1 MKKILA
7 GAVVALSLLAAPAQA
22 RNFAVPEKNPA
33 ITLSVPDSWE
43 VEESAYGY
51 SMFSPGKDVFFSV
64 EYAKSREVKPLMEAT
79 KKWMRANKI
88 KAVEPVQAE
97 TKLNGMDASIFQ
109 FATRDENGPTTV
121 ELILVNGG
129 PDHMVMFTLWGND
142 AEREKHGAAVDGI
155 MKSVKRID

>member
-1 MKKILA
+1 VIKILA
-7 GAVVALSLLAAPAQA
+7 GAVVALSLMAAPALA

-43 VEESAYGY
+43 VEESEYGY
-51 SMFSPGKDVFFSV
+51 SAFSPGKDVFFSV
-64 EYAKSREVKPLMEAT
+64 EYARSRQVKPLMDAT
-79 KKWMRANKI
+79 AKWMKDNRI

-97 TKLNGMDASIFQ
+97 TKLNGMDATVFQ
-109 FATRDENGPTTV
+109 FETSDENGPTTV

-129 PDHMVMFTLWGND
+129 KDHMVMFTLWGSD
-142 AEREKHGAAVDGI
+142 KERAKHGAAVDGI